1 MKWKRIERKYNNR
14 ECTGVHAMRIKWYSV
29 ESNILL
35 FERTSSLDGS
45 KQLKGFI
52 VGWNVTWKK
61 YGAKRGTEKI
71 QYVEHYI

>member
-1 MKWKRIERKYNNR
+1 MK
-14 ECTGVHAMRIKWYSV
+14 IKWYSV

-35 FERTSSLDGS
+35 FERTSLDGA

-61 YGAKRGTEKI
+61 YAVKRGTKKHNMWNTI
-71 QYVEHYI
+71 YKVS